1 MLQPCLFGLHQ
12 VNNCH
17 RAVFLRVNTDLAVRI
32 MVKLNDFREARNRD
46 ILIITYLSKTPFM
59 GLRQTVLNQIKRSQ
73 KAASDQVLHCLFTEC
88 TINSE

>member
-17 RAVFLRVNTDLAVRI
+17 RAVFLCVNTDLAVRI

-46 ILIITYLSKTPFM
+46 ILIITYLSKTPCY
-59 GLRQTVLNQIKRSQ
+59 GTSANS
-73 KAASDQVLHCLFTEC
+73 AEPDQEVTE
-88 TINSE
+88 SGV